1 LRTLDPSRP
10 SDYARRMPWQHIR
23 ISRFG
28 GPEVLELVEQS
39 TISEPGSGEVRVKVV
54 AAGTGFT
61 DTMIRRG
68 RYPDFKG
75 PLPFTPGYDIVGI
88 VEKTGPGVATPREN
102 QMVADLCVVGGYA
115 QYAIRPARFLVSV
128 PDGMDP
134 AEAVCIPLAYLTAF
148 QMLTRYRQLPSG
160 ATILVIG
167 ASGTVGTALLDLAR
181 HLGLKAIGTCSA
193 ANIPVVEHFGA
204 AAIDYHARDFVA
216 AVRRLTAG
224 RRGGA
229 GVDAAFDAIGGAHF
243 DRSFACLAPGGLLVG
258 YGSQTMAIGREGMV
272 AAGLGLVR
280 LRLWN
285 AMSFLLRRRQAVFYS
300 ITARRSTQP
309 EEFTADM
316 AVLLKLLREGA
327 IHPVVVDRLPL
338 AAASEAHARI
348 DRGGLGG
355 KIVLLPW
362 RAS

>member
-1 LRTLDPSRP
+1 MSRKLDPGCP

-28 GPEVLELVEQS
+28 GPEVLELVEQP
-39 TISEPGSGEVRVKVV
+39 TIPDPGPGEVRIKVV

-75 PLPFTPGYDIVGI
+75 PLPFIPGYEIVGV
-88 VEKTGPGVATPREN
+88 VEKTGPGVTTPHES
-102 QMVADLCVVGGYA
+102 QTIADLCVVGGYA
-115 QYAIRPARFLVSV
+115 QYAVRPARFLVPV
-128 PDGMDP
+128 PDGIDP
-134 AEAVCIPLAYLTAF
+134 AEAACIPLAYLTAF
-148 QMLTRYRQLPSG
+148 QMLTRYRRFPLG

-193 ANIPVVEHFGA
+193 ANLAVVERFGA
-204 AAIDYHARDFVA
+204 TAINYHAGDFVA

-224 RRGGA
+224 RPGGA

-272 AAGLGLVR
+272 SAALGLVR
-280 LRLWN
+280 LKLWD
-285 AMSFLLRRRQAVFYS
+285 ALSFLLDRRRAVFYS
-300 ITARRSTQP
+300 ITARRSALP
-309 EEFTADM
+309 EEFKADM
-316 AVLLKLLREGA
+316 EALFELLRKGA
-327 IHPVVVDRLPL
+327 IHPVVIDRLPL
-338 AAASEAHARI
+338 AAASQVHARI
-348 DRGGLGG
+348 DAGGLGG

-362 RAS
+362 R